1 MSLKKCNR
9 ERVKRDELYLVVI
22 YVQGMSISPEPE
34 SMKSKPKLAK
44 ASGRIF
50 FRRDIASFLA
60 TS

>member
-9 ERVKRDELYLVVI
+9 ERVKRDELYLVVK
-22 YVQGMSISPEPE
+22 YAQGTSISPESP
-34 SMKSKPKLAK
+34 KSKPKLAK